1 MQGLAP
7 FWFEM
12 EATFYVADEGRTAL
26 RAAGQYELLL
36 TQRLVLQPQV
46 EVNVYGKEDP
56 SNGIGA
62 GISDLQIG
70 ARLRYEIRRNFAP
83 YVGVEWTRTFGD
95 TADFARAEGQR
106 VDDVHFVAGVHA
118 WF

>member
-70 ARLRYEIRRNFAP
+70 ARLRYEIRRKFAP